1 MEVDAPSSMWPIH
14 DAGSPSRS
22 ASQPSVTCSSSVAAG
37 DVRQSIAFWLSAA
50 ISSSARIPGSEAV
63 MPKYAKKRG
72 WFQCVM
78 PGSRIES
85 RSASTAENGSP
96 TSGARAGSCARIAP
110 GATRESTGSSRRS
123 SR

>member
-1 MEVDAPSSMWPIH
+1 M
-14 DAGSPSRS
+14 
-22 ASQPSVTCSSSVAAG
+22 TCSSSVAAG
-37 DVRQSIAFWLSAA
+37 EVRQSIAFWLRAA
-50 ISSSARIPGSEAV
+50 IRSSARIPGSDAV

-96 TSGARAGSCARIAP
+96 VSGAFSGSCARISP
-110 GATRESTGSSRRS
+110 GATRESTGSSRRF